1 MAEAWRPH
9 RGGRNTKSLT
19 QTKSFIS
26 QQCFLDVQMSCHFVV
41 LLIKMF
47 RDHFSTLSVPLH
59 LTGFDSCEIFFSRV
73 CGMVGMERAY
83 NFHELINCANS
94 LNLLST
100 VEYGKNGLK
109 FGRLHNKMK
118 NVWADLHP
126 LNDGDEPAD
135 L

>member
-1 MAEAWRPH
+1 V
-9 RGGRNTKSLT
+9 GGITKSLT
-19 QTKSFIS
+19 QIESFIS

-83 NFHELINCANS
+83 NSIN
-94 LNLLST
+94 
-100 VEYGKNGLK
+100 
-109 FGRLHNKMK
+109 
-118 NVWADLHP
+118 
-126 LNDGDEPAD
+126 
-135 L
+135 